1 MAKESEGVLSPRDVP
16 DEYICSITF
25 EIMEDPVFAM
35 DGHSYERSA
44 IEDWF
49 TKNNRSPLTN
59 EVIETRVVPN
69 HNLKSIIAAH
79 RDSYSAQQKQ
89 RRDAE
94 AEIQRLEERLAQCDH
109 SASAQE
115 CSINPLQ

>member
-69 HNLKSIIAAH
+69 HNLKSIIAAYIAIVIPH
-79 RDSYSAQQKQ
+79 NRKTDTMPRQKFKGLKRDWHNVTTLP
-89 RRDAE
+89 RRKNA
-94 AEIQRLEERLAQCDH
+94 R
-109 SASAQE
+109 
-115 CSINPLQ
+115 